1 MKTVGFL
8 ISEKENENR
17 RAITMG
23 DIDKIKNKEQLYFQK
38 GYGDKLGF
46 SDDDLIKLGCKVVE
60 KEDIFSCDI
69 ICDPKIGDSLD
80 LDKMKGKTIFGWIHA
95 TQNYD
100 ITQRCIDNK
109 LTVYAWEK
117 MYDGNRHIFYKNN
130 QIAGQASV
138 LHAMLCYGK
147 QFHGLNVAI
156 LGNGNTSIGASNIL
170 HKLGAKV
177 EIFNRKIEKNFVK
190 EMEKFDVI
198 VNCVLWDVNR
208 KDHIVCRSDL
218 KRLKRNS
225 LIIDVSC
232 DKNGAI
238 ESCIPT
244 TVENPTYIEEG
255 IMHYAVDH
263 TPTFLFK
270 DATESISKEVVKFLD
285 DMIEGKE
292 NVILK
297 DALIIENGTIIDDEI
312 NVFQGR

>member
-17 RAITMG
+17 RAITIG

-285 DMIEGKE
+285 DMIEGKK

-297 DALIIENGTIIDDEI
+297 EALIIENGTIIDDEI

>member
-80 LDKMKGKTIFGWIHA
+80 LDKMKDKTIFGWIHA

-285 DMIEGKE
+285 DMIEGKK

-297 DALIIENGTIIDDEI
+297 EALIIENGTIIDDEI

>member
-17 RAITMG
+17 RAITIG

-232 DKNGAI
+232 AI
-238 ESCIPT
+238 ESCIPK

-285 DMIEGKE
+285 DMIEGKK

-297 DALIIENGTIIDDEI
+297 EALIIENGTIIDDEI

>member
-17 RAITMG
+17 RAITIN
-23 DIDKIKNKEQLYFQK
+23 DIDKIENKEQLYFQK
-38 GYGDKLGF
+38 GYGEKLGF
-46 SDDDLIKLGCKVVE
+46 SDEDLINIGCKVLE
-60 KEDIFSCDI
+60 KEEIFKCDI

-80 LDKMKGKTIFGWIHA
+80 LDKMKNKTIFGWVHA

-100 ITQRCIDNK
+100 ITQKCIDNK

-138 LHAMLCYGK
+138 LHGMLCYGK

-198 VNCVLWDVNR
+198 VNCVLWDINR
-208 KDHIVCRSDL
+208 KDHIVSRKDL
-218 KRLKRNS
+218 KRLKQNS

-232 DKNGAI
+232 DRNGAI
-238 ESCIPT
+238 ETSIPT
-244 TVENPTYIEEG
+244 TVENPTYMEEG
-255 IMHYAVDH
+255 ILHYAVDH
-263 TPTFLFK
+263 TPTLLFK
-270 DATESISKEVVKFLD
+270 DATESISRELVKFLD
-285 DMIEGKE
+285 DMIEDKE
-292 NVILK
+292 NIILK
-297 DALIIENGTIIDDEI
+297 DALIVENGIIIDNEI

>member
-1 MKTVGFL
+1 
-8 ISEKENENR
+8 
-17 RAITMG
+17 
-23 DIDKIKNKEQLYFQK
+23 
-38 GYGDKLGF
+38 
-46 SDDDLIKLGCKVVE
+46 
-60 KEDIFSCDI
+60 
-69 ICDPKIGDSLD
+69 
-80 LDKMKGKTIFGWIHA
+80 MKGKTIFGWIHA

-225 LIIDVSC
+225 LIIDVIC

-255 IMHYAVDH
+255 ITHYAVDH

-285 DMIEGKE
+285 DMIEGKK
-292 NVILK
+292 NIILK
-297 DALIIENGTIIDDEI
+297 EALIIENGTIIDDEI

>member
-46 SDDDLIKLGCKVVE
+46 SDEDLIKLGCKVVE

-117 MYDGNRHIFYKNN
+117 MYDGNRHIFYTNN

-285 DMIEGKE
+285 DMIEGKK

-297 DALIIENGTIIDDEI
+297 EALIIENGTIIDDEI

>member
-46 SDDDLIKLGCKVVE
+46 SDEDLIKLGCKVVE

-285 DMIEGKE
+285 DMIEGKK

-297 DALIIENGTIIDDEI
+297 EALIIENGTIIDDEI

>member
-1 MKTVGFL
+1 
-8 ISEKENENR
+8 
-17 RAITMG
+17 
-23 DIDKIKNKEQLYFQK
+23 
-38 GYGDKLGF
+38 
-46 SDDDLIKLGCKVVE
+46 
-60 KEDIFSCDI
+60 
-69 ICDPKIGDSLD
+69 
-80 LDKMKGKTIFGWIHA
+80 
-95 TQNYD
+95 
-100 ITQRCIDNK
+100 
-109 LTVYAWEK
+109 
-117 MYDGNRHIFYKNN
+117 
-130 QIAGQASV
+130 
-138 LHAMLCYGK
+138 MLCYGK

-285 DMIEGKE
+285 DMIEGKK

-297 DALIIENGTIIDDEI
+297 EALIIENGTIIDDEI

>member
-60 KEDIFSCDI
+60 KEDIFCCDI

-285 DMIEGKE
+285 DMIEGKK

-297 DALIIENGTIIDDEI
+297 EALIIENGTIIDDEI

>member
-285 DMIEGKE
+285 DMIEGKK

-297 DALIIENGTIIDDEI
+297 EALIIENGTIIDDEI

>member
-285 DMIEGKE
+285 DMIEGKK
-292 NVILK
+292 NIILK
-297 DALIIENGTIIDDEI
+297 EALIIENGTIIDNEI